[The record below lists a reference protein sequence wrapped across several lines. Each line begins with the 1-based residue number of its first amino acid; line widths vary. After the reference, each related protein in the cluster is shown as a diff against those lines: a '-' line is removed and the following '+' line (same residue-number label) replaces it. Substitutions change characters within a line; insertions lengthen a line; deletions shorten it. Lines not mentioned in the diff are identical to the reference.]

1 TQYKNNCCFRLNPKV
16 VALLL
21 RLIFLRKILA
31 HKTTTILIRKRYA
44 LLEKMNWKKYE
55 EEIFENFKSAYPNTK
70 ISYNQKIIGRY
81 SKIERQIDVLI
92 EGRIAGKKIRLVID
106 GKYYSENVDV
116 KAVDSFISM
125 VEDIDAAQ
133 GILITSKGYSQAA
146 INRAYYGPTDIELDI
161 LNFDELKKFQGFNGF
176 TYSGWHGAIIPAP
189 FGWIVDGTQRF
200 GSIAN
205 LYQRG
210 KTYEEATKNGEFI
223 YMNIF
228 SYDEK
233 IKNLNEVI
241 KLQEEDTLDAH
252 PTASFEYTDTIER
265 KDKKET
271 ILRKILRTETD
282 LEEYTGFVGFDKFCV
297 FCVLFTPEQLKT
309 KNIRKLE
316 YVIERLTPMDVDLNS
331 VASTKISEC
340 EYLISKSKSEQ
351 EKADLLIQIAEIHR
365 DMKQEELA
373 IENYEE
379 SIKIFPENYGA
390 TLALFEMHYETK
402 HREKFTDKFF
412 NIAPGNP
419 EICDN
424 IAQMYC
430 QNEHSNMVLK
440 FFEEKLKNYTENNRV
455 SGDIFFVLGNVYMH
469 LEDKKNALFNFI
481 KSKEKLS
488 KCLPENHQV
497 FKTLNQIIIELEK

>member
-1 TQYKNNCCFRLNPKV
+1 
-16 VALLL
+16 
-21 RLIFLRKILA
+21 
-31 HKTTTILIRKRYA
+31 
-44 LLEKMNWKKYE
+44 MNWKEYE

-81 SKIERQIDVLI
+81 SKVERQIDVLI

-161 LNFDELKKFQGFNGF
+161 LNFDELKQFQGFGGL
-176 TYSGWHGAIIPAP
+176 TYSGWHGAMIPAP
-189 FGWIVDGTQRF
+189 FGWIVDGTQRL

-228 SYDEK
+228 SYDEN
-233 IKNLNEVI
+233 IKNLNDVI
-241 KLQEEDTLDAH
+241 KLHEENTREIH
-252 PTASFEYTDTIER
+252 PTASFEYTDTIDR
-265 KDKKET
+265 KDEKET
-271 ILRKILRTETD
+271 ILRKILRKETD

-316 YVIERLTPMDVDLNS
+316 YVIERLLPLDIDLES
-331 VASTKISEC
+331 VAVGKIG
-340 EYLISKSKSEQ
+340 EYEHLIEKSKSKQ
-351 EKADLLIQIAEIHR
+351 EKADLLINIAEVHR
-365 DMKQEELA
+365 DMKRNELA
-373 IENYEE
+373 IKKYEE
-379 SIKIFPENYGA
+379 SIAMFPENYGA
-390 TLALFEMHYETK
+390 IFALLEMSTEDQNRDELTERLFNLEPGNPMICDDLARYYFE
-402 HREKFTDKFF
+402 TDKTDLIIKFF
-412 NIAPGNP
+412 NNK
-419 EICDN
+419 
-424 IAQMYC
+424 
-430 QNEHSNMVLK
+430 SLK
-440 FFEEKLKNYTENNRV
+440 YLKDESIN
-455 SGDIFFVLGNVYMH
+455 GNVQFILGVIHY
-469 LEDKKNALFNFI
+469 ESSDNKNALTHLKKANELLKKSLKSDNNIFNVLRNMI
-481 KSKEKLS
+481 
-488 KCLPENHQV
+488 N
-497 FKTLNQIIIELEK
+497 ELED